1 MEPAKLIDIALLFVL
16 WLALS
21 STLLAR
27 FRLSSGWFTSAEI
40 IWFQV
45 LRVYSVLELCALAP
59 RSCTELNCFD
69 RCTYKPPCFSD
80 PKVF

>member
-1 MEPAKLIDIALLFVL
+1 MEPAKLIDIALIFVL

-45 LRVYSVLELCALAP
+45 LRA
-59 RSCTELNCFD
+59 RF
-69 RCTYKPPCFSD
+69 
-80 PKVF
+80 